1 MKSFEVIERDDL
13 QIWNGREI
21 HHKSYYCRDS
31 WSNMSEGAVRFYDIA
46 KGEKKVQELQS
57 QYDPAETTF
66 RLVTR
71 YADKRRISMDRLNV
85 REQVGKTIRN
95 ARKAKGMTQ
104 AELAEKAS
112 ITMTHVKDIEE
123 CAFAVRVDILN
134 RICKALDIH
143 ITLPIDC

>member
-21 HHKSYYCRDS
+21 HHKSYYCRDC
-31 WSNMSEGAVRFYDIA
+31 WSNMSEKAVRFYDIA
-46 KGEKKVQELQS
+46 KGEKKVQELQA

-71 YADKRRISMDRLNV
+71 YADERKVSLDRITV
-85 REQVGKTIRN
+85 REQIGKTIKT

-112 ITMTHVKDIEE
+112 ITLIHVKNVEE
-123 CAFAVRVDILN
+123 CAFAIRVDILN
-134 RICKALDIH
+134 RICKALEIE
-143 ITLPIDC
+143 ITLPLKD

>member
-1 MKSFEVIERDDL
+1 MKSYEIIERNDL

-21 HHKSYYCRDS
+21 NHKSYYCRGYF
-31 WSNMSEGAVRFYDIA
+31 SNGDKAAVRFYDLA
-46 KGEKKVQELQS
+46 KAEKKCQELQATA
-57 QYDPAETTF
+57 DEGTTF

-71 YADKRRISMDRLNV
+71 YADERKVSLDRITV
-85 REQVGKTIRN
+85 REQIGKTIKT

-104 AELAEKAS
+104 AELADKAS